1 MILNYPNIKQAL
13 EEVIKNDSKEYL
25 DFKDKLTEYID
36 NAIVNKDFRTN
47 KIRKTGITEILVDY
61 KRDDDDGIYQK
72 YICRFVSE
80 VNRENV
86 IHIYVESGESKIGRR
101 DPKVDTFHISILP
114 EKNEDT
120 IIPTFDEAFNKFF
133 NK

>member
-36 NAIVNKDFRTN
+36 SAIVNKDFKTN

-61 KRDDDDGIYQK
+61 KRNDDDGIYQK
-72 YICRFVSE
+72 YIGRFVSE

-86 IHIYVESGESKIGRR
+86 IHIYVESGVPKIGRH
-101 DPKVDTFHISILP
+101 DPTVDTFHINILP
-114 EKNEDT
+114 EKNDE
-120 IIPTFDEAFNKFF
+120 IIPTFEEAFNKFF